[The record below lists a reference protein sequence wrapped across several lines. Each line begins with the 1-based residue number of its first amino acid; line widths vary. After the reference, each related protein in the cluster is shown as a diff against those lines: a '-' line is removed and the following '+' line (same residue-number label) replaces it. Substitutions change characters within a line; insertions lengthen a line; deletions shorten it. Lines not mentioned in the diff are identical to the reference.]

1 MVCRKT
7 DTQNAEEAKKRWTD
21 GRKYT
26 LTLVQ
31 PSGEQ
36 LSLIA
41 GYIEE
46 VGCYCLQMH
55 PQHTCVTRRKASLHW
70 DNGHAKGVWLTREEA
85 RFAADGSPTSLL
97 LEPTWKTLRRS
108 GGSVSRDSGSDREEG

>member
-1 MVCRKT
+1 MLSRQKSSTWSQQLLGLIVTGNPGLWCRKT
-7 DTQNAEEAKKRWTD
+7 NPQNAEVAKKTWTD

-41 GYIEE
+41 GYVEE
-46 VGCYCLQMH
+46 VGHQALQMH
-55 PQHTCVTRRKASLHW
+55 S
-70 DNGHAKGVWLTREEA
+70 
-85 RFAADGSPTSLL
+85 
-97 LEPTWKTLRRS
+97 
-108 GGSVSRDSGSDREEG
+108 SRPG